1 MGNPLLLGR
10 SGVYN
15 SFFWLNQN
23 IQHPFK
29 PTMNFKFNIFSHHV
43 LDPSQVYW
51 WDWCAEALNKHK
63 YSKRKQSAADTD
75 ALLDQFKGLLGREVN
90 DFLEEWGMDLVTE
103 PASPSPM

>member
-1 MGNPLLLGR
+1 M
-10 SGVYN
+10 
-15 SFFWLNQN
+15 
-23 IQHPFK
+23 
-29 PTMNFKFNIFSHHV
+29 
-43 LDPSQVYW
+43 YW